1 MLRINPTDRISWNG
15 MINHPFL
22 KIQHL
27 PTYEG
32 LTNVLKDI
40 MYSQLIQEKYFCY
53 NNYYS
58 EINELVEYN
67 EVEINYV

>member
-1 MLRINPTDRISWNG
+1 MLRINPTDRISWND
-15 MINHPFL
+15 MINRAFL
-22 KIQHL
+22 IIQHL

>member
-1 MLRINPTDRISWNG
+1 
-15 MINHPFL
+15 
-22 KIQHL
+22 
-27 PTYEG
+27 
-32 LTNVLKDI
+32 

-67 EVEINYV
+67 EVEVN